1 MKNNIAYKVVE
12 NITVPDIK
20 PTKSKLYCRKLRV
33 AQFDKDGKF
42 LICYESA
49 KDASIAIAK
58 EKKTNYSKSIYAG
71 IIKCCTPN
79 SNLQT
84 MYGYQWRYVHD
95 NGEIVKRKCDE

>member
-12 NITVPDIK
+12 NITIPDIK
-20 PTKSKLYCRKLRV
+20 PAKSKHYCRKLRV

-58 EKKTNYSKSIYAG
+58 EKKQIT
-71 IIKCCTPN
+71 
-79 SNLQT
+79 
-84 MYGYQWRYVHD
+84 
-95 NGEIVKRKCDE
+95 VKVFILELLNVVI